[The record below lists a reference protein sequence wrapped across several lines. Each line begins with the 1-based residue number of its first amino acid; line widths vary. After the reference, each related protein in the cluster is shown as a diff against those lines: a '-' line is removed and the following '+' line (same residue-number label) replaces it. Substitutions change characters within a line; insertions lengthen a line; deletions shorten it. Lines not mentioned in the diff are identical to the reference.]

1 MKIKKAVIIGAT
13 SAVAVEVSRMLTE
26 RAGATPIELILVGRD
41 RGGLHREADD
51 LRARGAQVD
60 VIAGQ
65 VADPAAFPASELFEA
80 SSIASPID
88 LVVVAFGS
96 LSDEARARDDPAYL
110 ASELHV
116 NFVACAGWAQ
126 AAASHLQR
134 QDHGVLAVIG
144 SVAGDR
150 GRASNYAYGAAK
162 AGLATFVQGLAHRL
176 ASGRARAMIVKPGFI
191 DTPMTAHLEKG
202 GLLWATPTVVAA
214 AILAAVPRGRP
225 VVYAPGFW
233 RWILLVIR
241 ALPASIFHRTKL

>member
-26 RAGATPIELILVGRD
+26 RAGATAIELILVGRD
-41 RGGLHREADD
+41 RAGLLREADD

-60 VIAGQ
+60 VIAGP
-65 VADPAAFPASELFEA
+65 VADPAVFPAGELFGA
-80 SSIASPID
+80 SAIAGPID
-88 LVVVAFGS
+88 LVLVAIGS
-96 LSDEARARDDPAYL
+96 LSNEARARDDLAYL
-110 ASELHV
+110 ASELQV

-126 AAASHLQR
+126 SAAVHLQR
-134 QDHGVLAVIG
+134 QNHGVLVVIG

-162 AGLATFVQGLAHRL
+162 AGLSTFVQGLAHRL

-191 DTPMTAHLEKG
+191 GTPMTAHLAKG
-202 GLLWATPTVVAA
+202 GPLWATPAEVAA
-214 AILAAVPRGRP
+214 AILAAAPRGRP

-233 RWILLVIR
+233 RWILLLIR
-241 ALPASIFHRTKL
+241 ALPASVFHRTKL